1 MRIKILIILSAVL
14 FFVACENKR
23 EHFSVNTNERFVS
36 TYAASTQILKFEG
49 VNKPFVLF
57 FFSKDCAVCAEQI
70 PVLNEI
76 QKSGE
81 AKIIGILNYKTNNAD
96 DIKMLKSK
104 GVEFSTINDAKS
116 VKYFSNIIGGVFGT
130 PVSVIY
136 SADGKEKQKF
146 LGLYSKAAF
155 MKEF

>member
-1 MRIKILIILSAVL
+1 M
-14 FFVACENKR
+14 
-23 EHFSVNTNERFVS
+23 
-36 TYAASTQILKFEG
+36 
-49 VNKPFVLF
+49 LF

-76 QKSGE
+76 QKSSE
-81 AKIIGILNYKTNNAD
+81 AKIIGILNYKTNKAD

-104 GVEFSTINDAKS
+104 GVEFSTINDTKS